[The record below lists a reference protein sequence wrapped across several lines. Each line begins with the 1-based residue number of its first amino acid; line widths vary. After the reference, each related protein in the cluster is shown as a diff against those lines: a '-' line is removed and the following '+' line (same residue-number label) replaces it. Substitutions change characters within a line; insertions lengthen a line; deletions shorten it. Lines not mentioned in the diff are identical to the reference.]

1 MLKLLAFDYGASS
14 GRAIGGLYD
23 GDTIKIEEIHRF
35 SNDPVSVNGT
45 LYWDIL
51 RLFFEMKQGILKAV
65 KIYGQD
71 IDSIGIDTWGVDFG
85 LLDKKGDLIGNTVH
99 YRDLRTQNMIEEAS
113 AKVPK
118 EEIFNTTGIAFQKF
132 NTLYQL
138 LAVKKNQ
145 PHLLQNAKTLLFMPD
160 LLGYFLTGEMH
171 CEYSIAS
178 TSQML
183 DARAGTWAFEM
194 LGKLDLPAD
203 ILRPVV
209 NAGTKLG
216 QTSNAIND
224 ELNLKGITVISVAG
238 HDTAS
243 AVMAVPASKGR
254 YGYLSSGTWSLLGV
268 ELDQPV
274 INEKTY
280 TLNYTNEGGF
290 NNTTRLLKNI
300 MGLWIYQECRRSWEK
315 EGTPV
320 TFDELENAAGAAEPF
335 KCFIDPDDDIF
346 YSPGKMPQKVV
357 DFCRDTGQRLPESR
371 AEIVRCIMESL
382 ALKYRYTLDGLE
394 DILGWQ
400 IPQLNIVGGGSQN
413 KMLSRFAA
421 NACNKTVITGPI
433 EATAIGNLLCQLI
446 SAGELKDIYEAREL
460 VKRSFPV
467 HEYMPCDKDLWDEAY
482 SRFIKI
488 LKMKG

>member
-14 GRAIGGLYD
+14 GRAIAGLYD
-23 GDTIKIEEIHRF
+23 GNIIKIEEIHRF
-35 SNDPVSVNGT
+35 SNDPISVNGT
-45 LYWDIL
+45 LYWDVL
-51 RLFFEMKQGILKAV
+51 RLFFEMKQGIHKAA

-71 IDSIGIDTWGVDFG
+71 ISSVGIDTWGVDFG
-85 LLDKKGDLIGNTVH
+85 LLDKEGNLISNTVH

-113 AKVPK
+113 SIVSK
-118 EEIFNTTGIAFQKF
+118 EEIFDITGIAFQKF

-138 LAVKKNQ
+138 LAVKKKQ
-145 PHLLQNAKTLLFMPD
+145 PHLLENAKTLLFMPD
-160 LLGYFLTGEMH
+160 LLGYFLTGEMN

-183 DARAGTWAFEM
+183 DARTRTWAFDM
-194 LGKLDLPAD
+194 LEKLDLPVD

-209 NAGTKLG
+209 NSGTKLG
-216 QTSNAIND
+216 QTSSVIND
-224 ELNLKGITVISVAG
+224 ELNINGITVFSVAG

-243 AVMAVPASKGR
+243 AVMAVPASEER
-254 YGYLSSGTWSLLGV
+254 YAYLSSGTWSLLGV
-268 ELDQPV
+268 ELNQPV
-274 INEKTY
+274 INQKTY

-290 NNTTRLLKNI
+290 NNTIRLLKNI

-315 EGTPV
+315 EGIPV
-320 TFDELENAAGAAEPF
+320 TFDELENSAWSAEPF
-335 KCFIDPDDDIF
+335 KCFIDPDDDMF

-357 DFCRDTGQRLPESR
+357 DFCRATGQRIPENR

-400 IPQLNIVGGGSQN
+400 MPQLNIVGGGSQN
-413 KMLSRFAA
+413 KMLSQFAS
-421 NACNKTVITGPI
+421 NACNKPVITGPV

-446 SAGELKDIYEAREL
+446 SAGELRDIHEAREL
-460 VKRSFPV
+460 VRCSFPV
-467 HEYMPCDKDLWDEAY
+467 HEYEPSDKEQWDEAY
-482 SRFIKI
+482 ARFVDI
-488 LKMKG
+488 LK